1 MVRFLASITLYILAN
16 AVGLLAAMIL
26 LSDFRIDGYG
36 FVVSLLFFTV
46 VGVVLG
52 PFILKLS
59 VKYMPAL
66 RGGIALVTTFVGL
79 LLTSIFTNGLTIAGW
94 QTWVVAP
101 LVVWLFV
108 LLAGILLPMVLFKE
122 VLARKSG
129 E

>member
-1 MVRFLASITLYILAN
+1 MLRFLASTTLYLLAN
-16 AVGLLAAMIL
+16 AVGLLAAML
-26 LSDFRIDGYG
+26 LLPDFRIDGYG
-36 FVVSLLFFTV
+36 FVVSVLFFTV

-59 VKYMPAL
+59 VRYVPAL

-79 LLTSIFTNGLTIAGW
+79 LLTSIFTDGLTITGW

-122 VLARKSG
+122 VLARRSDS
-129 E
+129 